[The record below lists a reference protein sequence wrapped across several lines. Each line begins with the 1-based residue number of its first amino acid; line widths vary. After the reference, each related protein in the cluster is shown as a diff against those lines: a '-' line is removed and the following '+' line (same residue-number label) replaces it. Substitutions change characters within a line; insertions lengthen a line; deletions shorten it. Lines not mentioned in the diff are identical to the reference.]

1 MPIRCLITAT
11 LLLLLPASSGWAAQK
26 QVRTRAQIVQNTP
39 RKGRDQRPRRKT
51 QRRPRLTKRQQMRI
65 TPRLFERLAKM
76 PPGQR
81 RSFLQEHPRFGRL
94 PARQRQE
101 IQQRLHRLSQM
112 PRPQRDRAL
121 ERYRLFDRL
130 PREKQSEARAVYQDW
145 QRLAQHRRSNLLDE
159 YDSLRE
165 SHPDARQE
173 RFNSREFRDKF
184 SDEEQQILKD
194 LSGLFPEPT
203 DSDQP

>member
-1 MPIRCLITAT
+1 MSIRHLIAAA

-26 QVRTRAQIVQNTP
+26 PVRARAQIVQNTP
-39 RKGRDQRPRRKT
+39 QDRRGQRPLRKRPRR
-51 QRRPRLTKRQQMRI
+51 PGLTKRQQMRI
-65 TPRLFERLAKM
+65 TPRLFERLVKM

-81 RSFLQEHPRFGRL
+81 RSFLQEHPRLRRL

-101 IQQRLHRLSQM
+101 IQQRLRRLSRM

-130 PREKQSEARAVYQDW
+130 PREKQSEARAIYQDW
-145 QRLAQHRRSNLLDE
+145 QRLAQHRRTDLLDE

-165 SHPDARQE
+165 SPPDSRQE
-173 RFNSREFRDKF
+173 RFSSREFRDKF

-194 LSGLFPEPT
+194 LSGLFPAPKA
-203 DSDQP
+203 SDRP